1 MFRVIL
7 YSNIVFLLVFF
18 SPIYGANFSITADGD
33 AHIQEDKGVLV
44 INKNIVINYMDNIIK
59 TNSLVVN
66 FHNLDNVSDNLKK
79 QSFINFKTIEATNP
93 FVFYTSKQG
102 VLKGSRYFFNVAKN
116 IMIVTSTSKYITYED
131 KTVMMYAKQRL
142 EYQVDKH
149 LGVLRGSPKIILKDS
164 NSVIYS
170 NLITAQLDENNH
182 TLLHMEA
189 FDKVY
194 IILANKSRIRGNYA
208 YYDAK
213 KNSISVE
220 DNVSLNNDSGIL
232 KACRIII
239 DVLTGD
245 SEVIPCKNQEN
256 FNTKVTVE

>member
-1 MFRVIL
+1 MLRSIV
-7 YSNIVFLLVFF
+7 YSNIVFLLICF
-18 SPIYGANFSITADGD
+18 SPIYGVKFSITADGD
-33 AHIQEDKGVLV
+33 AHIEENKGVLV

-59 TNSLVVN
+59 TNALVVH
-66 FHNLDNVSDNLKK
+66 FHNLDKVSENLKK
-79 QSFINFKTIEATNP
+79 QSFVNFKTIEATNP
-93 FVFYTSKQG
+93 FVFNTSSQG

-116 IMIVTSTSKYITYED
+116 IMIVTSISKYITYED
-131 KTVMMYAKQRL
+131 SMVMAYAKQRL
-142 EYQVDKH
+142 EYQVDTH

-164 NSVIYS
+164 HSVIYS
-170 NLITAQLDENNH
+170 NLITAQLDANNQ

-189 FDKVY
+189 FDKVD

-220 DNVSLNNDSGIL
+220 DHVSLNNSSGTL

-245 SEVIPCKNQEN
+245 SEVIPCKNQKN
-256 FNTKVTVE
+256 FNTKITVE